1 MRKTISTDD
10 LAKKLESENKPLLV
24 DVLSEKSFGAWHIPG
39 AKNLPYSPEFTA
51 QFKSAFPE
59 PIDAEIIVYCA
70 SSGCQMSSLAADA
83 LTQAGYTNVIHY
95 EDGLAGWKNSGRE
108 LETVK

>member
-39 AKNLPYSPEFTA
+39 AKNLPYSPDFVA
-51 QFKSAFPE
+51 QFKKTFPVAT
-59 PIDAEIIVYCA
+59 DTEIIVYCA
-70 SSGCQMSSLAADA
+70 SSGCQLSSLAADA
-83 LTQAGYTNVIHY
+83 LTGAGYTNVVHY

-108 LETVK
+108 LEMAK